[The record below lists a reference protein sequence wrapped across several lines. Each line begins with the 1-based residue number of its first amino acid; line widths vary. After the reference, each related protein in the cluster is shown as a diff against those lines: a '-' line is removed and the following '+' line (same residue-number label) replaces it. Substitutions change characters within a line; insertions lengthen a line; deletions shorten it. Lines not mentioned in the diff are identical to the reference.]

1 MNFGVS
7 LFAEYSNQLSAPV
20 WFDSALMRLP
30 QLVVMAHSVSEA
42 LAKKLPVVVSGAG
55 HRQCY
60 FASVVDMPN
69 GHARMIKA
77 IVDLMMIIS
86 V

>member
-1 MNFGVS
+1 MR
-7 LFAEYSNQLSAPV
+7 FASACV
-20 WFDSALMRLP
+20 DGSF
-30 QLVVMAHSVSEA
+30 SERSIGE
-42 LAKKLPVVVSGAG
+42 KLPVVVSGALAIG
-55 HRQCY
+55 KC

-69 GHARMIKA
+69 GHAKAINKA